1 MWPVDDV
8 SEDREKRLLALQL
21 LERAQRRRN
30 LYLAVVVG
38 LAVVAFGALVA
49 FSKQYTLYR
58 EHYQFQRF
66 VRPGV
71 SQEQIEQ
78 RFGLPYRTYWTKSAL
93 EPVLQGRGAY
103 RHFNP
108 DPGDSDRVPREFAKV
123 LHYRTTAEHG
133 EFVYIGPDGRVIQ
146 VLTARP

>member
-1 MWPVDDV
+1 MQTVGDV
-8 SEDREKRLLALQL
+8 SEDRDKRLTALQL
-21 LERAQRRRN
+21 LARAQRRRN
-30 LYLAVVVG
+30 LYLVVVVG

-71 SQEQIEQ
+71 GQSEIEE

-103 RHFNP
+103 RHFDP
-108 DPGDSDRVPREFAKV
+108 DPGDVNRVPREFAKV